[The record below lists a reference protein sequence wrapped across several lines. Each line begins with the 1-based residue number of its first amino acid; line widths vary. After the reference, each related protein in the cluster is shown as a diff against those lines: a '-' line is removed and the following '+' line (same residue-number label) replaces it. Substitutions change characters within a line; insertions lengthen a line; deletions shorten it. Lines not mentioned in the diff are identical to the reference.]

1 MLWGQLGLGAS
12 RGVWHDDG
20 LRGRKGRCTIM
31 YWYRQERGQGILEYS
46 LIIALV
52 VVVVLGTL
60 ILFGPQISSAFR
72 TIGNAI

>member
-1 MLWGQLGLGAS
+1 MGCLVSYGVAWLADAWGS
-12 RGVWHDDG
+12 T
-20 LRGRKGRCTIM
+20 GRRRAM
-31 YWYRQERGQGILEYS
+31 HWWYWRSRGQGILEYS

-72 TIGNAI
+72 TIENNL